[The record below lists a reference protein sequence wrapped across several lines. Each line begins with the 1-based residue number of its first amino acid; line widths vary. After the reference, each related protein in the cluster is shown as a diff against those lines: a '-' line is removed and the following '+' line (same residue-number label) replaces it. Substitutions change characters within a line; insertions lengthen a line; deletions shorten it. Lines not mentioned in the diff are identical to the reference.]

1 MRVAADEPT
10 APRPAPAPPAPAP
23 APAPLVVAA
32 PASAQ
37 VVGDALFDDL
47 VADVASAI
55 ASSVPPWRVR
65 LGEAAA
71 RWQREGIAT
80 AVLERAL
87 RLEKEPDVDGLLAAF
102 AQAVAR
108 LRALAREATALDPA
122 LAGHDAFRDPARMAE
137 AQALVERAALPR
149 PSARPPF
156 RVDPEVWVAC
166 WPDVVGLLPDVD

>member
-10 APRPAPAPPAPAP
+10 APPAAPAHAAPPAPPASPA
-23 APAPLVVAA
+23 AA
-32 PASAQ
+32 PPASDA
-37 VVGDALFDDL
+37 GDALFDDL

-71 RWQREGIAT
+71 RWQGEGIAT

-87 RLEKEPDVDGLLAAF
+87 RLEKAPDVDGLLAAF

-122 LAGHDAFRDPARMAE
+122 LSGHEAFRDPARMAE
-137 AQALVERAALPR
+137 AQALVERALRPR

-166 WPDVVGLLPDVD
+166 WPDVVGLLPDVG

>member
-10 APRPAPAPPAPAP
+10 APPAAPAPPAPAP
-23 APAPLVVAA
+23 AAA
-32 PASAQ
+32 HDL
-37 VVGDALFDDL
+37 GDALFDDL

-71 RWQREGIAT
+71 RWQGEGIAT

-108 LRALAREATALDPA
+108 LRALAREAAALDPA

-137 AQALVERAALPR
+137 AQALAQRAAEPR
-149 PSARPPF
+149 PSAHPPF

-166 WPDVVGLLPDVD
+166 WPDVVGLLPDLD